1 MPQQLDEAEAK
12 ITLRFEEIEVTQS
25 CIPKPSGLLPLA

>member
-12 ITLRFEEIEVTQS
+12 IALRFEEIEVTQS
-25 CIPKPSGLLPLA
+25 CFSEV